1 MDSTLVLFIV
11 FFILL
16 VSYCLFFAFFNY
28 IYVLVFLDLLILG
41 VILMFLVFT
50 VVLENTFLQNFALI
64 LLGVGASETAVGLLL
79 FIGTFKLQV
88 GNFFFI

>member
-1 MDSTLVLFIV
+1 MNTVLSLFTV

-41 VILMFLVFT
+41 LILMFLIFA
-50 VVLENTFLQNFALI
+50 VVLENNLLQNFALI
-64 LLGVGASETAVGLLL
+64 LLGIGASETAVGLLL

-88 GNFFFI
+88 GNFFVN

>member
-1 MDSTLVLFIV
+1 MESTLILFTV

-50 VVLENTFLQNFALI
+50 VVLENSFLQNFALI
-64 LLGVGASETAVGLLL
+64 LLGVGASETAVDV
-79 FIGTFKLQV
+79 I
-88 GNFFFI
+88 